1 MDWNGDGNHDW
12 QDDAFYNNVIS
23 SSETDSNQPDHSSG
37 NPNRLSAGSILVI
50 AFVVYLILR
59 LIGVR

>member
-23 SSETDSNQPDHSSG
+23 DNSDTASQSSTFSRPS
-37 NPNRLSAGSILVI
+37 PLR
-50 AFVVYLILR
+50 FVLIVA
-59 LIGVR
+59 LIIYIIVKLFD